1 MNGEFDIEHRQIER
15 LFQEQHAMRGRAR
28 RDRQIEHESE
38 EAEPQ
43 RLHALGRTV
52 ERGDQPRPLSCRAR
66 CRRFGKPFPLVRR
79 RASPPLPFAGLVQ
92 DRKPSGSRARR
103 EGKRRRDRN
112 GETVRVLKLL
122 GMSQTRRSNGL
133 P

>member
-66 CRRFGKPFPLVRR
+66 CRRFGKPS
-79 RASPPLPFAGLVQ
+79 RASSSIAALALRGV
-92 DRKPSGSRARR
+92 GSRPEA
-103 EGKRRRDRN
+103 
-112 GETVRVLKLL
+112 
-122 GMSQTRRSNGL
+122 
-133 P
+133 